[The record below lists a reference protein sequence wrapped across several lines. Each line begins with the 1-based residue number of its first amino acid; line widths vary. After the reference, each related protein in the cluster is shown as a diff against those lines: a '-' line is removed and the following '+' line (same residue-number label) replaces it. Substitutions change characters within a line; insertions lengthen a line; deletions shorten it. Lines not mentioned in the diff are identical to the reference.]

1 MKQLQGIKTLAI
13 GLAMLL
19 GAATSAAR
27 DVTFEINAAERL
39 QRLEGWGV
47 SLCWWAGQCGR
58 WDEAKL
64 DTLLHW
70 IVDKDGLN
78 YNVFRYNIPGG
89 DDPENR
95 HCDPHHMGQGKG
107 LRAEMEGFK
116 TSAKGK
122 YRWEADAPQRR
133 VLLKLRELRPND
145 LLVEAFSNTPPY
157 YMTVSGCAAGHDD
170 AGKDNLRED
179 CRKDFCR
186 YLVDVCKHYKRQ
198 YGMEFHSLEPF
209 NEPQTSYWNRNGSQE
224 GCHFDVTTMTDVS
237 RILNRMM
244 KKARLKTRLA
254 VTDETSVR
262 QSVKAFDA
270 FDAFQT
276 RRDVMARVGQWNT
289 HTYEADS
296 LSRVELRE
304 RTKRAGVPLWMSET
318 GAGGNG
324 LEGNLRLSQRLM
336 DDLKQLQP
344 VVWCDWQ
351 VMEENND
358 QWCTVRGNFK
368 DETFHRVKNY
378 YVRMQVT
385 RFIKQGY
392 TMLRVDDPHSIVAV
406 SPDGKEIVLVSQ
418 NNSNK
423 KINYCISLSTLKTSA
438 LKGIERYITDER
450 HNCTKLTPSGHVR
463 DGMLTYTLPK
473 QSISTFVITTE

>member
-1 MKQLQGIKTLAI
+1 MKQLQEIKTLVF
-13 GLAMLL
+13 GLVMLL
-19 GAATSAAR
+19 GAEASAAR
-27 DVTFEINAAERL
+27 DVTFEINVTERL

-70 IVDKDGLN
+70 IADGDGLN
-78 YNVFRYNIPGG
+78 YNVFSYNIPGG

-122 YRWEADAPQRR
+122 YQWEADAPQRR

-157 YMTVSGCAAGHDD
+157 DMTVSGCAAGHDD

-179 CRKDFCR
+179 CRKEFCR

-237 RILNRMM
+237 RILSRMM

-270 FDAFQT
+270 FQT
-276 RRDVMARVGQWNT
+276 RHDVMARVDERNGGRRQRT
-289 HTYEADS
+289 GRQPAAVAAPHGRPETTATR
-296 LSRVELRE
+296 RV
-304 RTKRAGVPLWMSET
+304 V
-318 GAGGNG
+318 
-324 LEGNLRLSQRLM
+324 RLASDGRKQRPM
-336 DDLKQLQP
+336 VYRQRQLQRRNVP
-344 VVWCDWQ
+344 
-351 VMEENND
+351 
-358 QWCTVRGNFK
+358 
-368 DETFHRVKNY
+368 
-378 YVRMQVT
+378 
-385 RFIKQGY
+385 
-392 TMLRVDDPHSIVAV
+392 
-406 SPDGKEIVLVSQ
+406 
-418 NNSNK
+418 
-423 KINYCISLSTLKTSA
+423 
-438 LKGIERYITDER
+438 
-450 HNCTKLTPSGHVR
+450 
-463 DGMLTYTLPK
+463 
-473 QSISTFVITTE
+473 

>member
-1 MKQLQGIKTLAI
+1 MKQLQEIKTLVF
-13 GLAMLL
+13 GLVMLL
-19 GAATSAAR
+19 GAEASAAR
-27 DVTFEINAAERL
+27 DVTFEINVTERL

-122 YRWEADAPQRR
+122 YQWEADAPQRR

-179 CRKDFCR
+179 CRKEFCR

-237 RILNRMM
+237 RILSRMM

-336 DDLKQLQP
+336 DD
-344 VVWCDWQ
+344 
-351 VMEENND
+351 
-358 QWCTVRGNFK
+358 
-368 DETFHRVKNY
+368 
-378 YVRMQVT
+378 
-385 RFIKQGY
+385 
-392 TMLRVDDPHSIVAV
+392 PHSIAAV

-423 KINYCISLSTLKTSA
+423 KTNYCVSFPIPKTSV